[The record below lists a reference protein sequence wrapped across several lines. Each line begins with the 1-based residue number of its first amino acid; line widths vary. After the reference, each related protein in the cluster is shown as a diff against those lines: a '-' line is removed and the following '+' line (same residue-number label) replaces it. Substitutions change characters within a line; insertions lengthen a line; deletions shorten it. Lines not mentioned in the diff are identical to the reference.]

1 MIEKSKVHHY
11 QVMLIRVRKEDCV
24 SPIEFPYDP
33 EDGLEVLNYQLMSVF
48 PDDATE
54 ELLLFDFAGRL
65 LSTQEDIDD
74 ISNTSQLKLPVNHE
88 IQALNTI
95 QINLSTID
103 ISDDRTAVSDNKIAD
118 IWCANN
124 EYINTENYCTRKIL
138 SLSKSINASFKND
151 DINNINNGKINVMDN
166 SNISS
171 GNKDSEIRENESF
184 QEFIQPA
191 YHIIDTTIRLCHR
204 CQKLF
209 DKSLIVHDTS
219 ELLLFVCQSNLA
231 IDMGLAYTYAEEKLK
246 SEEFK
251 YYNPISMYL
260 KRSLYN
266 QAVGFIS
273 DSVREA
279 EKERAFERRIIQVKS
294 CFVVSVSFI
303 ILFFFVPIFL
313 ICIFVWRIVSNYIYT
328 LYRCIL
334 IFFLFC

>member
-1 MIEKSKVHHY
+1 LPSKVLIDLLKAHHY
-11 QVMLIRVRKEDCV
+11 QDMLIRVRKEDCV
-24 SPIEFPYDP
+24 SPIEVPYDP

-48 PDDATE
+48 PDATE
-54 ELLLFDFAGRL
+54 EFSLFDFAGRL

-74 ISNTSQLKLPVNHE
+74 ISNTIQLKLPINNE
-88 IQALNTI
+88 IQAIDTI
-95 QINLSTID
+95 QTDLSTIN
-103 ISDDRTAVSDNKIAD
+103 ISDDRTVVSDNKIAD

-138 SLSKSINASFKND
+138 SVSKSINTSYKND
-151 DINNINNGKINVMDN
+151 GIDNIDDGKINITNDSDV
-166 SNISS
+166 SNDK
-171 GNKDSEIRENESF
+171 GNEIHGNESF

-219 ELLLFVCQSNLA
+219 ELLSFVCQSNLA

-251 YYNPISMYL
+251 YYNPISMYM

-279 EKERAFERRIIQVKS
+279 EKERAFERRIIQVEKLRLYLTL
-294 CFVVSVSFI
+294 F
-303 ILFFFVPIFL
+303 FFFVPMHFSDLHFRVEDGFL
-313 ICIFVWRIVSNYIYT
+313 
-328 LYRCIL
+328 
-334 IFFLFC
+334 